1 MSQPKEIIIT
11 HKPKPKTR
19 RGRGFKNKSKTQNL
33 VILGNNV
40 SGFSGRVDSF
50 NTLVKML
57 NPAVTMLQESKL
69 YKKGTYKLENH
80 CVFEKLRE
88 SNEGGGL
95 MTIIHENL
103 EPVLIPTENSSKM
116 SLNVLVVEAKIQ
128 NYKIRFINSYGVQE
142 NSSAEERAEFYS
154 ILEEEIII
162 TQDNGRMLCL
172 EMDANAKLGHLYIKG
187 DPNEM
192 SPNGK
197 LLLCL
202 IKRYN
207 LIVINGTDK
216 CSGVI
221 TRMRTKGNK
230 TEKSVIDF
238 FIVCQSLYQMV
249 VKMDIDEERR
259 LVLTKFSK
267 NKKGQCSTI
276 ESDHN
281 PLKLEIN
288 LSWNPKMS
296 KKRTEIYN
304 LRNKECQASFKEFTN
319 NSDIL
324 TKCLIQ
330 QDIKT
335 GGKIWLNNLKFVI
348 MQTF

>member
-1 MSQPKEIIIT
+1 
-11 HKPKPKTR
+11 
-19 RGRGFKNKSKTQNL
+19 
-33 VILGNNV
+33 
-40 SGFSGRVDSF
+40 
-50 NTLVKML
+50 
-57 NPAVTMLQESKL
+57 MLQESKL

-238 FIVCQSLYQMV
+238 FYCLSIFIPDGCQNGY
-249 VKMDIDEERR
+249 
-259 LVLTKFSK
+259 
-267 NKKGQCSTI
+267 
-276 ESDHN
+276 
-281 PLKLEIN
+281 
-288 LSWNPKMS
+288 
-296 KKRTEIYN
+296 
-304 LRNKECQASFKEFTN
+304 
-319 NSDIL
+319 
-324 TKCLIQ
+324 
-330 QDIKT
+330 
-335 GGKIWLNNLKFVI
+335 
-348 MQTF
+348 